1 METESEWRWFGQ
13 SVRDSLLRPR
23 RFAAALGEEHFGLAG
38 VLVVVI
44 AGVALSLAVDCVV
57 ILSKGADPT
66 ADLNRLAFDAFLL
79 GGRVAVVVA
88 LVSLLVVGTARVTR
102 APIDLDRAFTAL
114 SFATTPL
121 LLAPLVIMPIAIAGG
136 LPEARRGPLLAIALV
151 VAVLILARFVAGVA
165 LNLAGVVGRPA
176 VLVTVVSLLAMGLV
190 LQDQLGR
197 TVFTT
202 LTFAPQ
208 VLPPPAAAPASG
220 RDVTVEGATFRV
232 PADWRDAQR
241 GVPGVAADYELPDAR
256 LVVRITDVATLTTA
270 DAFASSQVQGNLRD
284 FTSVDHTERG
294 LVRIDRAAALDDRW
308 FGDIRGAR
316 LVERQYAFV
325 VGRRGYIF
333 EFTFYAPRDDAAA
346 LAQAASIAA
355 SIRLGR

>member
-44 AGVALSLAVDCVV
+44 AGVAL
-57 ILSKGADPT
+57 
-66 ADLNRLAFDAFLL
+66 
-79 GGRVAVVVA
+79 
-88 LVSLLVVGTARVTR
+88 
-102 APIDLDRAFTAL
+102 
-114 SFATTPL
+114 
-121 LLAPLVIMPIAIAGG
+121 
-136 LPEARRGPLLAIALV
+136 
-151 VAVLILARFVAGVA
+151 
-165 LNLAGVVGRPA
+165 
-176 VLVTVVSLLAMGLV
+176 SLLAMGLV

-333 EFTFYAPRDDAAA
+333 EFTFYAPRNDAAA

-355 SIRLGR
+355 SIRLG

>member
-44 AGVALSLAVDCVV
+44 AGVALSVAVDCVV

-79 GGRVAVVVA
+79 GGRVAVV
-88 LVSLLVVGTARVTR
+88 
-102 APIDLDRAFTAL
+102 
-114 SFATTPL
+114 
-121 LLAPLVIMPIAIAGG
+121 
-136 LPEARRGPLLAIALV
+136 
-151 VAVLILARFVAGVA
+151 VA

-202 LTFAPQ
+202 LMFAPQ

-256 LVVRITDVATLTTA
+256 LVVRISDVATLTTA